1 MNQLRPGP
9 HDSQSSGTDTNAG
22 TATPDST
29 ATTSGA
35 AGKFEAVAGPF
46 TVRDLTVFG
55 SVLLMF
61 IASLLPMFG
70 GRYNLWNLGNLFF
83 LLLGV
88 ILPLVVAALFVARRL
103 QPGTN
108 IRIGSLSIDQFA
120 SVTAAFALPLFFLT
134 IADSFNGS
142 VLLGLVG
149 SVGLLAATVLGPHL
163 PFLSVDFKGRAETPA
178 HVVARQAAV
187 PIRKPAAPKAPK
199 VPKDGK
205 SGVGPAVP
213 GFTGSASA
221 SGAQAPVPQQTPVA
235 QQTGSQQ
242 HSAHTPATH
251 SAPATQAAPRT
262 ADQSARG
269 PQQGAQEPASREPG
283 NSSAALG
290 TAAGTPAAAAQGGD
304 QPAAAQRGTAQPAA
318 AQPGTA
324 QPAAGQPSAAEPS
337 ATQPAAAQ
345 PGTTQP
351 GAAQE
356 AAAQQAAS
364 RQAAAEQVGQPAAQ
378 QQSNER
384 PWAATMATPIVSSDT
399 RTVSDSIGATVD
411 PASRPDESQDAPH
424 YEAFWFAVAQPRTA
438 YDQRTGA
445 PAFVIQPGGWV
456 LALEDRGHEFL
467 VQDTDGKL
475 GVLRELSNIERG

>member
-187 PIRKPAAPKAPK
+187 PTRKPAAPKAPK

-221 SGAQAPVPQQTPVA
+221 SGAQAPVPQQTPFA

-242 HSAHTPATH
+242 PSAHTPVTH

-304 QPAAAQRGTAQPAA
+304 QPAAAQ
-318 AQPGTA
+318 PGTA

-337 ATQPAAAQ
+337 ATQPGTAQPADAQPGTAQ
-345 PGTTQP
+345 PGTTQ
-351 GAAQE
+351 E
-356 AAAQQAAS
+356 AAAQQTAS

>member
-178 HVVARQAAV
+178 HVVARQATV
-187 PIRKPAAPKAPK
+187 PTRKPAAPKAPK

-221 SGAQAPVPQQTPVA
+221 SGAQAPVPQQTGN
-235 QQTGSQQ
+235 QQL
-242 HSAHTPATH
+242 SAHTPVTH

-304 QPAAAQRGTAQPAA
+304 QPAAAQ
-318 AQPGTA
+318 PGTA
-324 QPAAGQPSAAEPS
+324 QPAAGQPVAA
-337 ATQPAAAQ
+337 QPAATQHEAGQ
-345 PGTTQP
+345 PGTT
-351 GAAQE
+351 QE
-356 AAAQQAAS
+356 AAAQQTAS

-438 YDQRTGA
+438 YDQKTGA

>member
-187 PIRKPAAPKAPK
+187 TIRKPAAPKAPK

-242 HSAHTPATH
+242 PSAHTPATH

>member
-88 ILPLVVAALFVARRL
+88 ILPLVVAALFVSRRL

-187 PIRKPAAPKAPK
+187 PTRKPAAPKAPK

-221 SGAQAPVPQQTPVA
+221 SGAQAPVPQQAPGAQQTPVA

-242 HSAHTPATH
+242 PSAHTPVTH

-262 ADQSARG
+262 EDQSAWG

-318 AQPGTA
+318 
-324 QPAAGQPSAAEPS
+324 GQPSAAEPS

-351 GAAQE
+351 GTTQE

>member
-1 MNQLRPGP
+1 
-9 HDSQSSGTDTNAG
+9 
-22 TATPDST
+22 
-29 ATTSGA
+29 
-35 AGKFEAVAGPF
+35 
-46 TVRDLTVFG
+46 
-55 SVLLMF
+55 MF

-187 PIRKPAAPKAPK
+187 PTRKPAAPKAPK

-242 HSAHTPATH
+242 PSAHTPATH

>member
-108 IRIGSLSIDQFA
+108 LRIGSLSIDQFA

-187 PIRKPAAPKAPK
+187 PTRKPAAPKAPK

-221 SGAQAPVPQQTPVA
+221 SGAQAPVPQQTGN
-235 QQTGSQQ
+235 QQL
-242 HSAHTPATH
+242 SAHTPVTH

-262 ADQSARG
+262 EDQSAWG

-304 QPAAAQRGTAQPAA
+304 QPAAAQ
-318 AQPGTA
+318 PGTA
-324 QPAAGQPSAAEPS
+324 QPAAGQPVAAQPAATLHEAGQPGT
-337 ATQPAAAQ
+337 TQPAAAQ

-351 GAAQE
+351 GTTQE

-438 YDQRTGA
+438 YDQKTGA

>member
-187 PIRKPAAPKAPK
+187 PTRKPAAPKAPK

-221 SGAQAPVPQQTPVA
+221 SGAQAPVPQQTPGAQQTPFA

-242 HSAHTPATH
+242 PSAHTPVTH

-304 QPAAAQRGTAQPAA
+304 QPAAAQ
-318 AQPGTA
+318 PGTA
-324 QPAAGQPSAAEPS
+324 QPAAGQPA
-337 ATQPAAAQ
+337 ATQPGTAQPGTAQPADAQ
-345 PGTTQP
+345 PGTT
-351 GAAQE
+351 QE

>member
-88 ILPLVVAALFVARRL
+88 ILPLVVAALFVSRRL

-187 PIRKPAAPKAPK
+187 PTRKPAAPKAPK

-221 SGAQAPVPQQTPVA
+221 SGAQAPVPQQAPGAQQTPVA

-242 HSAHTPATH
+242 PSAHTPVTH

-304 QPAAAQRGTAQPAA
+304 QPAD
-318 AQPGTA
+318 AQPGT
-324 QPAAGQPSAAEPS
+324 
-337 ATQPAAAQ
+337 
-345 PGTTQP
+345 
-351 GAAQE
+351 AQE